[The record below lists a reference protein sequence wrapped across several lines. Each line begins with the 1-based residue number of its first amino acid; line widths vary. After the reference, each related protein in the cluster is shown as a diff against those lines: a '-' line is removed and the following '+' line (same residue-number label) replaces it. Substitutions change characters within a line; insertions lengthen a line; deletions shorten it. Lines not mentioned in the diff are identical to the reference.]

1 MFFQQKRPIPKKES
15 HLFGGFLGEKDEMIS
30 WMDLLGKLPLQAI
43 TLKCP
48 QLIFDALKANFCA
61 NLLIIVCLIDASR

>member
-1 MFFQQKRPIPKKES
+1 M
-15 HLFGGFLGEKDEMIS
+15 DEIIS
-30 WMDLLGKLPLQAI
+30 RMDLLGKLLLQAI

-61 NLLIIVCLIDASR
+61 NLLIIACLIDANR